1 MRRTYRFGCPSLI
14 AHSLADAH
22 LARSGEQPPAAVHV
36 AQLAIGAPRSARA
49 QRTVGR
55 AAALVALALLCVASG
70 FAAEP
75 WSRDA
80 RSFHAE
86 GFGEGITTQSLAG
99 GGLTPDPLAPDAGTV
114 AYIIHTKGQPW
125 AAVVVYD
132 PATRRYRQV
141 CGLVGPFETASD
153 LHTFDPLL
161 RSVLAVVHER
171 GFPARVIDYT
181 PESRTMDLAQYE
193 EAAAPRAVTQR
204 TATPQPTAEIP
215 AALPPSARQP
225 LTAQQTLVLLA
236 VGGAGLVLLALS
248 VALLLHLFFRHRE
261 QMAVVRTATRPA
273 QPVATLPAQTMAT
286 RPAQPTATRKAQPT
300 PRPTAVRAPPPAAKQ
315 QT

>member
-1 MRRTYRFGCPSLI
+1 MHATYRFGCHSLI
-14 AHSLADAH
+14 AHSFADDH
-22 LARSGEQPPAAVHV
+22 RARTAGQSRTAVDV
-36 AQLAIGAPRSARA
+36 AQLIPVARRSARA

-55 AAALVALALLCVASG
+55 AAAMLALALLCATAT

-80 RSFHAE
+80 RAFHAE
-86 GFGEGITTQSLAG
+86 GFGEGVTTQSLAG

-114 AYIIHTKGQPW
+114 AYIIHTKGQAW

-132 PATRRYRQV
+132 PTTKRYRHV
-141 CGLVGPFETASD
+141 CGLVGPFETAND

-161 RSVLAVVHER
+161 RSVLAAVHER

-181 PESRTMDLAQYE
+181 PDIRTVDLAQFE
-193 EAAAPRAVTQR
+193 EVAPPRAVSPR
-204 TATPQPTAEIP
+204 TATPRPVAQIP
-215 AALPPSARQP
+215 AALPPPAPQP
-225 LTAQQTLVLLA
+225 LTAQETLIVLA
-236 VGGAGLVLLALS
+236 VGGAGVVLLALS

-273 QPVATLPAQTMAT
+273 QAMAT
-286 RPAQPTATRKAQPT
+286 RPAQPTATPT
-300 PRPTAVRAPPPAAKQ
+300 PRPTAVPAPPPAAKQ